1 MGERLPEA
9 DFLLFAEGAG
19 MQTSPLNQPP
29 SGKAVH
35 KAKALT
41 PEQIRQINDCL
52 VAIGDY
58 GEIRLIVQ
66 RGELRYINKVESLRA
81 AYAESKG

>member
-1 MGERLPEA
+1 MP
-9 DFLLFAEGAG
+9 
-19 MQTSPLNQPP
+19 TSPLNQPP
-29 SGKAVH
+29 SGKGNH

-41 PEQIRQINDCL
+41 PEQVRQINDCL

-66 RGELRYINKVESLRA
+66 RGELRYINKVESLKA
-81 AYAESKG
+81 AYAESRE